1 MALLPMFRFASVRL
15 FSGVLL
21 ICLIAEHH
29 ISSIFFFFVTNRYY
43 CLRPP
48 RSFMQTAHDENHA
61 TFERES
67 RLSFPHT
74 FRSSTSPDDFPVAI
88 FHFQMFAAEGLRTLV
103 VAYKDISMDMYTE
116 WEAKYKAAR

>member
-1 MALLPMFRFASVRL
+1 
-15 FSGVLL
+15 
-21 ICLIAEHH
+21 
-29 ISSIFFFFVTNRYY
+29 
-43 CLRPP
+43 
-48 RSFMQTAHDENHA
+48 MQTAHDENHA